1 MMKVIQYNQDSE
13 PRVVAD
19 DVAADAL
26 DVGGM
31 GPDSIAAQITIS
43 DSQPNSSSAQ
53 FQGSLDGV
61 NYFDIGSPV
70 SISADGVLSLAASPI
85 YYKFY
90 RVSYATTPVKAALAN
105 QSLTYTAV
113 AAGPDGELITI
124 ELLDPGANDQALAIS
139 VVGNAIS
146 VSLATDSGGVIT
158 TTGNALKAALNADP
172 DASALILVSG
182 TNASALNAL
191 AETPLAGADGYF
203 TVVERK
209 LVYGSSI

>member
-1 MMKVIQYNQDSE
+1 MKVIQYNSDSDSQL
-13 PRVVAD
+13 VVD
-19 DVAADAL
+19 DANGPAL

-31 GPDSIAAQITIS
+31 GPDTIAAQITVS
-43 DSQPNSSSAQ
+43 DSSPNSSSAQ
-53 FQGSLDGV
+53 WQGSLDGI

-70 SISADGVLSLAASPI
+70 SISADGVLSIVADPV

-90 RVSYATTPVKAALAN
+90 RLKYATTPVKAALVD

-113 AAGPDGELITI
+113 DAGPDGELITI
-124 ELLDPGANDQALAIS
+124 ELVDPSANDEPLAIS
-139 VVGNAIS
+139 VVGNAI
-146 VSLATDSGGVIT
+146 VITLATDSGGVIT
-158 TTGNALKAALNADP
+158 TTGNDLKTALNADP

-182 TNASALNAL
+182 TNASALTAL

-209 LVYGSSI
+209 LVYGARI